1 VLTLC
6 FGEGEAG
13 PGRQPRHRAGE
24 DLARVLLSRGADPN
38 DAQTLYNRMFGRDDG
53 HLRILLERRRNFVQA
68 IAGQGRVVGVVVE
81 RQVTGVGLDEAHAR
95 KFGRRRP
102 APTERQRFRR
112 DVKDVDAGTR
122 PLLRNQSRQ
131 VAGAATNLENPAVTR
146 ADAFCHGLMRVPG

>member
-1 VLTLC
+1 M
-6 FGEGEAG
+6 
-13 PGRQPRHRAGE
+13 
-24 DLARVLLSRGADPN
+24 LLSRGADPN

-131 VAGAATNLENPAVTR
+131 VAGAATNLENPVVTR